1 MGRNFEINLGDE
13 GTGGLGD
20 WETGGLGEINGI
32 LTSATPKSQ
41 IPNPNSPQAGTLE
54 TVFRQSRCISSSFIL
69 GFMSPTAELL
79 LVFVLIL
86 VNGVF
91 VMSEMAIVSV
101 RKIRLQQLANHGD
114 SRARLALDLAQTPD
128 RFLPTVQVGITL
140 MAILS
145 GARGESAISR
155 VLAPLL
161 ANVVPSQ
168 YIKPIASTIAIGV
181 ITYLTIVIGELV
193 PKQIALNSP
202 ERLARLVARPIDLM
216 AKLSLPITYALT
228 GSTRFVVKLLGI
240 RPSESPEVTEEEIK
254 VMIEQGTETG
264 MFEESEQD
272 MVQGVLS
279 LGDRKIG
286 ALMTPRPDITWIDI
300 EDSVSVT
307 RQKIMDSDYSRLPV
321 CEGELDRVLGVIH
334 VADLLSQTLRGE
346 ELNLTTSLRQ
356 PLFIPEST
364 RGLKV
369 LEQFKKFGT
378 HIAMVVDEYGVIQGL
393 VTMHDLLE
401 EIVGDITDIYEPEEP
416 QIIERDDGS
425 WLLDGMLSIEQ
436 FLEQFELPEN
446 AIDRGNYHTLGGFTI
461 MQLGKIPTSG
471 ESFEW
476 RHLRLEIVDMD
487 GKRVDKVLV
496 EPMELRENSGQ
507 L

>member
-1 MGRNFEINLGDE
+1 
-13 GTGGLGD
+13 
-20 WETGGLGEINGI
+20 
-32 LTSATPKSQ
+32 
-41 IPNPNSPQAGTLE
+41 
-54 TVFRQSRCISSSFIL
+54 
-69 GFMSPTAELL
+69 MSPTAELL

-86 VNGVF
+86 VNGIF

-114 SRARLALDLAQTPD
+114 NRARLALDLAQTPD

-161 ANVVPSQ
+161 ANVVPRQ
-168 YIKPIASTIAIGV
+168 YSEPIASTIAIGV
-181 ITYLTIVIGELV
+181 ITYLTIVIAELV

-202 ERLARLVARPIDLM
+202 ERIARMVARPIDVM
-216 AKLSLPITYALT
+216 AKLSLPITYALS

-300 EDSVSVT
+300 EDSVEVT
-307 RQKIMDSDYSRLPV
+307 REKIMDSDYSRLPV

-346 ELNLTTSLRQ
+346 ELNLTVSLRQ

-461 MQLGKIPTSG
+461 MQLGKIPISG

-496 EPMELRENSGQ
+496 EPMETRENSGQ

>member
-1 MGRNFEINLGDE
+1 
-13 GTGGLGD
+13 
-20 WETGGLGEINGI
+20 
-32 LTSATPKSQ
+32 
-41 IPNPNSPQAGTLE
+41 
-54 TVFRQSRCISSSFIL
+54 
-69 GFMSPTAELL
+69 MSPTAELF

-86 VNGVF
+86 VNGIF

-114 SRARLALDLAQTPD
+114 NRARLALDLAQTPD

-145 GARGESAISR
+145 GARGESAISK

-161 ANVVPSQ
+161 VNVVPSQ
-168 YIKPIASTIAIGV
+168 YIEPIASTVAIGI
-181 ITYLTIVIGELV
+181 ITYLTIVIAELV

-202 ERLARLVARPIDLM
+202 ERIARMVARPIDMM
-216 AKLSLPITYALT
+216 AKLSLPITYALS

-240 RPSESPEVTEEEIK
+240 RRSESPEVTEEEIK

-300 EDSVSVT
+300 EDSITVT
-307 RQKIMDSDYSRLPV
+307 REKIMDSDYSRLPV

-346 ELNLTTSLRQ
+346 ELNLTVSLRQ

-446 AIDRGNYHTLGGFTI
+446 AIERGNYHTLGGFTI
-461 MQLGKIPTSG
+461 MQLGKIPVSG

-496 EPMELRENSGQ
+496 ESMETRENSGQ

>member
-1 MGRNFEINLGDE
+1 
-13 GTGGLGD
+13 
-20 WETGGLGEINGI
+20 
-32 LTSATPKSQ
+32 
-41 IPNPNSPQAGTLE
+41 
-54 TVFRQSRCISSSFIL
+54 
-69 GFMSPTAELL
+69 MSPTAELL

-86 VNGVF
+86 INGVF

-101 RKIRLQQLANHGD
+101 RKIRLQQLANQGD
-114 SRARLALDLAQTPD
+114 RRARLALDLAQAPN

-145 GARGESAISR
+145 GARGESSISKI
-155 VLAPLL
+155 LTPLL
-161 ANVVPSQ
+161 DAWLPLQ
-168 YIKPIASTIAIGV
+168 YSEPIASIMAIAV

-202 ERLARLVARPIDLM
+202 EKIARLLAGSIDLM
-216 AKLSLPITYALT
+216 AQLSVPITFILT
-228 GSTRFVVKLLGI
+228 RSTSFVVKILGI
-240 RPSESPEVTEEEIK
+240 KPSDGPEVTEEEIK

-272 MVQGVLS
+272 MVEGVLR
-279 LGDRKIG
+279 LGDRKVG
-286 ALMTPRPDITWIDI
+286 ALMTPRPEIAWIDI
-300 EDSVSVT
+300 EDSISTT
-307 RQKIMDSDYSRLPV
+307 RSKIMDSGYSRLPV
-321 CEGELDRVLGVIH
+321 CEGELDRVLGVVH
-334 VADLLSQTLRGE
+334 VADLLAQILRGE
-346 ELNLTTSLRQ
+346 ELNLANCLSRQ

-401 EIVGDITDIYEPEEP
+401 EIVGDITDIDEPEEP
-416 QIIERDDGS
+416 QIIEREDGS
-425 WLLDGMLSIEQ
+425 WLLDGMLSIEE
-436 FLEQFELPEN
+436 FLEQFDLPED
-446 AIDRGNYHTLGGFTI
+446 AIERGNYHTLGGFTI

-471 ESFEW
+471 EFFEW
-476 RHLRLEIVDMD
+476 RHLRLEVVDMD

-496 EPMELRENSGQ
+496 ELQEVLENSGGI
-507 L
+507 

>member
-1 MGRNFEINLGDE
+1 
-13 GTGGLGD
+13 
-20 WETGGLGEINGI
+20 
-32 LTSATPKSQ
+32 
-41 IPNPNSPQAGTLE
+41 
-54 TVFRQSRCISSSFIL
+54 
-69 GFMSPTAELL
+69 MSPTAELL

-114 SRARLALDLAQTPD
+114 NRARLALDLAQTPD

-155 VLAPLL
+155 ILAPIL
-161 ANVVPSQ
+161 ANIVPRQ
-168 YIKPIASTIAIGV
+168 YGDPIASVVAIAI

-202 ERLARLVARPIDLM
+202 ERIARMMARSIDLM

-300 EDSVSVT
+300 EDSIAIT
-307 RQKIMDSDYSRLPV
+307 REKIMDSDYSRLPV

-416 QIIERDDGS
+416 QIIEREDGS

-461 MQLGKIPTSG
+461 MQLGKIPVSG

-496 EPMELRENSGQ
+496 ESVETQEKSGQ